1 MRRRVQEASY
11 RRLGCA
17 VLACLLGACATT
29 VPLSERLPV
38 DVAGVHARAA
48 GPALP
53 PVPARGIYEQVQA
66 LLAREKLHAAHARQ
80 LEALL
85 DACAGR

>member
-1 MRRRVQEASY
+1 MTRRVQEASY
-11 RRLGCA
+11 RRLGCT

-38 DVAGVHARAA
+38 NVASVHARAA

-66 LLAREKLHAAHARQ
+66 LLAREKLHAAYARQ

-85 DACAGR
+85 DACAGQ

>member
-1 MRRRVQEASY
+1 MTRRVQEASY
-11 RRLGCA
+11 RRLGCT

-38 DVAGVHARAA
+38 NVASVHVRAA

-66 LLAREKLHAAHARQ
+66 LLAREKLHAAYARQ

-85 DACAGR
+85 DACAGQ